1 MVINIINKTK
11 GKDMNIVKSI
21 LIIVLLIPQVTKAIY
36 RVYSGNMG
44 DNKVEFYLVATPD
57 SDFHV
62 IFIEDKTKKIEY
74 MGGPKKIK
82 NDYYFENY
90 TTIDT
95 VNNNDTLIIK
105 NFDFGLNQVNSE
117 SNELFGYSQ
126 IFGDFVLK
134 KEFEYNVV
142 TENGYGINQ
151 VESKK
156 LFDNIEFKN
165 VEFLQ
170 RSSTKDFYFKVILS
184 KKKKE
189 DIKITGINVYSKK
202 SGELLQTIKNSKGY
216 IFYTFQAIRIGDFD
230 FDGNKNDFS
239 LNNSESYAVNVPQIY
254 YIYDDSQNKYIE
266 ANLEGYSIQFD
277 SENKI
282 ATSTKTCGDVIT
294 YSSNV
299 LLKELYY
306 FNNKEKKY
314 TYIDKYCEAIPD
326 GDNYYLRQCTKKER
340 LDCEK
345 AVVEVGDEP

>member
-1 MVINIINKTK
+1 MKYIL
-11 GKDMNIVKSI
+11 MIVF
-21 LIIVLLIPQVTKAIY
+21 LIPQVTEAVY

-44 DNKVEFYLVATPD
+44 DDKVEFYLLATPD

-126 IFGDFVLK
+126 KFGDFKLK
-134 KEFEYNVV
+134 KEFEYNVFAA
-142 TENGYGINQ
+142 NGYELTR
-151 VESKK
+151 VESKQ
-156 LFDNIEFKN
+156 LFDNTEFEN
-165 VEFLQ
+165 IEFLQ

-202 SGELLQTIKNSKGY
+202 NGELLQTIKNSKGY
-216 IFYTFQAIRIGDFD
+216 VFYTFHAIQIGDFD
-230 FDGNKNDFS
+230 FDGNENDFF
-239 LNNSESYAVNVPQIY
+239 LQGAESHAANVPQIY
-254 YIYDDSQNKYIE
+254 YVYDESQNKYIE

-282 ATSTKTCGDVIT
+282 ATSTKTCGDVFVDPMFFT
-294 YSSNV
+294 KLNKQY
-299 LLKELYY
+299 L
-306 FNNKEKKY
+306 FNKNKKKY
-314 TYIDKYCEAIPD
+314 DYQDQYCISYENSEEKSIHKK
-326 GDNYYLRQCTKKER
+326 CTKKER

-345 AVVEVGDEP
+345 AVVEVGEEP

>member
-1 MVINIINKTK
+1 M
-11 GKDMNIVKSI
+11 IVF
-21 LIIVLLIPQVTKAIY
+21 LIPQVTEAVY

-44 DNKVEFYLVATPD
+44 DNKVEFYLLATPD
-57 SDFHV
+57 SNFD
-62 IFIEDKTKKIEY
+62 ITYIKDKTYEVGYI
-74 MGGPKKIK
+74 GGPQKKE
-82 NDYYFENY
+82 NDYHFKNF

-95 VNNNDTLIIK
+95 DNDSDTLIIK
-105 NFDFGLNQVNSE
+105 NFDFSLNKVKSE
-117 SNELFGYSQ
+117 SNYLFGYSEK
-126 IFGDFVLK
+126 FGDFKLK
-134 KEFEYNVV
+134 KEFEYNVF
-142 TENGYGINQ
+142 TANGYELTR
-151 VESKK
+151 VESKQ
-156 LFDNIEFKN
+156 LFDNTEFN
-165 VEFLQ
+165 NIEFLQ

-202 SGELLQTIKNSKGY
+202 NGELLQTIKNSKGY
-216 IFYTFQAIRIGDFD
+216 VFYTFHAIQIGDFD
-230 FDGNKNDFS
+230 FDGNENDFF
-239 LNNSESYAVNVPQIY
+239 LQGAESHAANVPQIY
-254 YIYDDSQNKYIE
+254 YVYDDSQNKYIE

-277 SENKI
+277 SENKT

-299 LLKELYY
+299 LLKKLYY

-326 GDNYYLRQCTKKER
+326 GVNYYLRQCTKKER

>member
-1 MVINIINKTK
+1 M
-11 GKDMNIVKSI
+11 IVF
-21 LIIVLLIPQVTKAIY
+21 LIPQVTEAVY

-44 DNKVEFYLVATPD
+44 DDKVEFYLLATPD
-57 SDFHV
+57 SNFD
-62 IFIEDKTKKIEY
+62 ITYIKDKTYEVGYI
-74 MGGPKKIK
+74 GGPQKKE
-82 NDYYFENY
+82 NDYHFKNF

-95 VNNNDTLIIK
+95 DNDSDTLIIK
-105 NFDFGLNQVNSE
+105 NFDFSLNKVKSE
-117 SNELFGYSQ
+117 SNYLFGYSEK
-126 IFGDFVLK
+126 FGDFKLK
-134 KEFEYNVV
+134 KEFEYNVFA
-142 TENGYGINQ
+142 ENGYELTR
-151 VESKK
+151 VESKR
-156 LFDNIEFKN
+156 LFDNTEFEN
-165 VEFLQ
+165 IEFLQ

-202 SGELLQTIKNSKGY
+202 NGELLQTIKNSKGY
-216 IFYTFQAIRIGDFD
+216 VFYTFHAIQIGDFD
-230 FDGNKNDFS
+230 FDGNENDFF
-239 LNNSESYAVNVPQIY
+239 LQGAESHAANVPQIY
-254 YIYDDSQNKYIE
+254 YVYDESQNKYIE

-299 LLKELYY
+299 LLKKLYY

>member
-1 MVINIINKTK
+1 MKTIKYIMMMVF
-11 GKDMNIVKSI
+11 
-21 LIIVLLIPQVTKAIY
+21 LIPQVTEAVY
-36 RVYSGNMG
+36 RVYSGTMG
-44 DNKVEFYLVATPD
+44 DNKVEFYLLATPD
-57 SDFHV
+57 SDFDIIYIKDNTYEV
-62 IFIEDKTKKIEY
+62 GYI
-74 MGGPKKIK
+74 GGPQKKES
-82 NDYYFENY
+82 DYYFKNY
-90 TTIDT
+90 TTMDT
-95 VNNNDTLIIK
+95 VSGKDTLIIK
-105 NFDFGLNQVNSE
+105 NFDFSLNKIQSE
-117 SNELFGYSQ
+117 SNYLLGYSET
-126 IFGDFVLK
+126 FGDFKLK
-134 KEFEYNVV
+134 KEFEYNVF
-142 TENGYGINQ
+142 TENGYELNR
-151 VESKK
+151 VESKQ
-156 LFDNIEFKN
+156 LFDNTEFEN
-165 VEFLQ
+165 IEFLQ

-202 SGELLQTIKNSKGY
+202 SGELLQTIKSSKGY
-216 IFYTFQAIRIGDFD
+216 IFHTFQAIRIGDFD

-282 ATSTKTCGDVIT
+282 ATSTKTCGDVVI

-299 LLKELYY
+299 LLKKLYY

-326 GDNYYLRQCTKKER
+326 GVNYYLRQCTKKER

>member
-1 MVINIINKTK
+1 
-11 GKDMNIVKSI
+11 
-21 LIIVLLIPQVTKAIY
+21 
-36 RVYSGNMG
+36 
-44 DNKVEFYLVATPD
+44 
-57 SDFHV
+57 
-62 IFIEDKTKKIEY
+62 
-74 MGGPKKIK
+74 
-82 NDYYFENY
+82 
-90 TTIDT
+90 
-95 VNNNDTLIIK
+95 
-105 NFDFGLNQVNSE
+105 
-117 SNELFGYSQ
+117 
-126 IFGDFVLK
+126 
-134 KEFEYNVV
+134 FEYNVEW
-142 TENGYGINQ
+142 ENGDDRNWKD
-151 VESKK
+151 SKQ
-156 LFDNIEFKN
+156 LFDNTEFN
-165 VEFLQ
+165 NIEFLQ
-170 RSSTKDFYFKVILS
+170 MNSTQDFYFKVILS

-282 ATSTKTCGDVIT
+282 ATSTKTCGDVVI

-299 LLKELYY
+299 LLKKLYY

-314 TYIDKYCEAIPD
+314 TYIDKYCESIPD
-326 GDNYYLRQCTKKER
+326 GVNYYLRQCTKKER

>member
-1 MVINIINKTK
+1 MNTIKYILMMVF
-11 GKDMNIVKSI
+11 
-21 LIIVLLIPQVTKAIY
+21 LIPQVAEA
-36 RVYSGNMG
+36 VYQVYAGNIE
-44 DNKVEFYLVATPD
+44 DRKVEFYISAI
-57 SDFHV
+57 SKNDFDIIYLDNKTKTISYLGLGRKRDDGYHFRYNINDNLDTKDE
-62 IFIEDKTKKIEY
+62 IFIKY
-74 MGGPKKIK
+74 
-82 NDYYFENY
+82 
-90 TTIDT
+90 
-95 VNNNDTLIIK
+95 
-105 NFDFGLNQVNSE
+105 FDFGENKINSKNNYLVG
-117 SNELFGYSQ
+117 SSQ
-126 IFGDFVLK
+126 TFGDFKLEK
-134 KEFEYNVV
+134 KFEYNVEW
-142 TENGYGINQ
+142 ENGDDRNWKD
-151 VESKK
+151 SKQ

-170 RSSTKDFYFKVILS
+170 MNSTKDFYFKVILS

-202 SGELLQTIKNSKGY
+202 SGELLQTIKSSKGY
-216 IFYTFQAIRIGDFD
+216 IFHTFQAIRIGDFD

-239 LNNSESYAVNVPQIY
+239 LNNSESYAANVPQIY
-254 YIYDDSQNKYIE
+254 YIYDESQNKYIE

-282 ATSTKTCGDVIT
+282 ATSTKTCGDVVI

-299 LLKELYY
+299 LLKKLYY

-326 GDNYYLRQCTKKER
+326 GVNYYLRQCTKKER

>member
-1 MVINIINKTK
+1 
-11 GKDMNIVKSI
+11 MNIVKFL
-21 LIIVLLIPQVTKAIY
+21 LIIVFLIPQVTEAVY
-36 RVYSGNMG
+36 RVYSGTMG
-44 DNKVEFYLVATPD
+44 DNKVEFYLLATPD
-57 SDFHV
+57 SDFDIIYIKDNTYEV
-62 IFIEDKTKKIEY
+62 GYI
-74 MGGPKKIK
+74 GGPQKKES
-82 NDYYFENY
+82 DYYFKNF

-95 VNNNDTLIIK
+95 DNDSDTLIIK
-105 NFDFGLNQVNSE
+105 NFDFSLNKVKSE
-117 SNELFGYSQ
+117 SNYLFGYSEK
-126 IFGDFVLK
+126 FGDFKLK
-134 KEFEYNVV
+134 KEFEYNVF
-142 TENGYGINQ
+142 TANGYELTR
-151 VESKK
+151 VESKQ
-156 LFDNIEFKN
+156 LFDNTEFEN
-165 VEFLQ
+165 IEFLQ

-202 SGELLQTIKNSKGY
+202 NGELLQTIKNSKGY
-216 IFYTFQAIRIGDFD
+216 VFYTFHAIQIGDFD
-230 FDGNKNDFS
+230 FDGNENDFF
-239 LNNSESYAVNVPQIY
+239 LQGAESHAANVPQIY
-254 YIYDDSQNKYIE
+254 YIYDESQNKYIE

-299 LLKELYY
+299 LLKKLYY

-326 GDNYYLRQCTKKER
+326 GVNYYLRQCTKKER

>member
-1 MVINIINKTK
+1 MKTIKYIMMMVF
-11 GKDMNIVKSI
+11 
-21 LIIVLLIPQVTKAIY
+21 LIPQVTEAIY

-44 DNKVEFYLVATPD
+44 DNKVEFYLFATSD
-57 SDFHV
+57 SNFH
-62 IFIEDKTKKIEY
+62 IIYIEDKTKKIEY
-74 MGGPKKIK
+74 MGAPKKIE
-82 NDYYFENY
+82 NDYHFENY

-105 NFDFGLNQVNSE
+105 NFDFSFNKVNSDN
-117 SNELFGYSQ
+117 NELFGYSQ
-126 IFGDFVLK
+126 IFGDFKLEK
-134 KEFEYNVV
+134 KFEYNIEW
-142 TENGYGINQ
+142 ENGDDRNWKD
-151 VESKK
+151 SKQ

-170 RSSTKDFYFKVILS
+170 MNSTKDFYFKVVLS

-202 SGELLQTIKNSKGY
+202 NGELLQTIKSSKGY
-216 IFYTFQAIRIGDFD
+216 IFHTFQAIRIGDFD

-294 YSSNV
+294 YTSNV
-299 LLKELYY
+299 LLKKLYY

-314 TYIDKYCEAIPD
+314 TYIDKYCAAIPD
-326 GDNYYLRQCTKKER
+326 GVNYYLRQCTKKER

>member
-1 MVINIINKTK
+1 M
-11 GKDMNIVKSI
+11 IVF
-21 LIIVLLIPQVTKAIY
+21 LIPQVTEAVY

-44 DNKVEFYLVATPD
+44 DDKVEFYLLATPD
-57 SDFHV
+57 SNFD
-62 IFIEDKTKKIEY
+62 ITYIKDKTYEVGYI
-74 MGGPKKIK
+74 GGPQKKE
-82 NDYYFENY
+82 NDYHFKNF

-95 VNNNDTLIIK
+95 DNDSDTLIIK
-105 NFDFGLNQVNSE
+105 NFDFSLNKVKSE
-117 SNELFGYSQ
+117 SNYLFGYSEK
-126 IFGDFVLK
+126 FGDFKLK
-134 KEFEYNVV
+134 KEFEYNVFA
-142 TENGYGINQ
+142 ENGYELTR
-151 VESKK
+151 VESKQ
-156 LFDNIEFKN
+156 LFDNTEFEN
-165 VEFLQ
+165 IEFLQ
-170 RSSTKDFYFKVILS
+170 RSSTKDFYFKVVLS

-202 SGELLQTIKNSKGY
+202 SGELLQTIKNSKEY

-230 FDGNKNDFS
+230 FDGNENDFS

-299 LLKELYY
+299 LLKKLYY

-326 GDNYYLRQCTKKER
+326 GVNYYLRQCTKKER

>member
-1 MVINIINKTK
+1 M
-11 GKDMNIVKSI
+11 IVF
-21 LIIVLLIPQVTKAIY
+21 LIPQVTEAVY

-44 DNKVEFYLVATPD
+44 DDKVEFYLLATPD
-57 SDFHV
+57 SNFD
-62 IFIEDKTKKIEY
+62 ITYIKDKTYEVGYI
-74 MGGPKKIK
+74 GGPQKKE
-82 NDYYFENY
+82 NDYHFKNF

-95 VNNNDTLIIK
+95 DNDSDTLIIK
-105 NFDFGLNQVNSE
+105 NFDFSLNKVKSE
-117 SNELFGYSQ
+117 SNYLFGYSEK
-126 IFGDFVLK
+126 FGDFKLK
-134 KEFEYNVV
+134 KEFEYNVF
-142 TENGYGINQ
+142 TANGYELTR
-151 VESKK
+151 VESKQ
-156 LFDNIEFKN
+156 LFDNTEFEN
-165 VEFLQ
+165 IEFLQ

-202 SGELLQTIKNSKGY
+202 NGELLQTIKNSKGY
-216 IFYTFQAIRIGDFD
+216 VFYTFHAIQIGDFD
-230 FDGNKNDFS
+230 FDGNENDFF
-239 LNNSESYAVNVPQIY
+239 LQGAESHAANVPQIY
-254 YIYDDSQNKYIE
+254 YVYDDSQNKYIE

-299 LLKELYY
+299 LLKKLYY

>member
-1 MVINIINKTK
+1 
-11 GKDMNIVKSI
+11 MNTIKYI
-21 LIIVLLIPQVTKAIY
+21 LIIVFLIPQVTEAVY

-44 DNKVEFYLVATPD
+44 DDKVEFYLLATPD
-57 SDFHV
+57 SNFD
-62 IFIEDKTKKIEY
+62 ITYIKDKTYEVGYI
-74 MGGPKKIK
+74 GGPQKKE
-82 NDYYFENY
+82 NDYHFKNF

-95 VNNNDTLIIK
+95 DNDSDTLIIK
-105 NFDFGLNQVNSE
+105 NFDFSLNKVKSE
-117 SNELFGYSQ
+117 SNYLFGYSEK
-126 IFGDFVLK
+126 FGDFKLK
-134 KEFEYNVV
+134 KEFEYNVF
-142 TENGYGINQ
+142 TANGYELTR
-151 VESKK
+151 VESKQ
-156 LFDNIEFKN
+156 LFDNTEFN
-165 VEFLQ
+165 NIEFLQ

-202 SGELLQTIKNSKGY
+202 NGELLQTIKNSKGY
-216 IFYTFQAIRIGDFD
+216 VFYTFHAIQIGDFD
-230 FDGNKNDFS
+230 FDGNENDFF
-239 LNNSESYAVNVPQIY
+239 LQGAESHAANVPQIY
-254 YIYDDSQNKYIE
+254 YVYDESQNKYIE

-277 SENKI
+277 SENKT

-299 LLKELYY
+299 LLKKLYY

-314 TYIDKYCEAIPD
+314 TYIDKYCAAIPD

>member
-1 MVINIINKTK
+1 M
-11 GKDMNIVKSI
+11 IVF
-21 LIIVLLIPQVTKAIY
+21 LIPQVTEAVY

-44 DNKVEFYLVATPD
+44 DDKVEFYLLATPD

-126 IFGDFVLK
+126 KFGDFKLK
-134 KEFEYNVV
+134 KEFEYNVFAA
-142 TENGYGINQ
+142 NGYELTR
-151 VESKK
+151 VESKQ
-156 LFDNIEFKN
+156 LFDNTEFEN
-165 VEFLQ
+165 IEFLQ

-202 SGELLQTIKNSKGY
+202 NGELLQTIKNSKGY
-216 IFYTFQAIRIGDFD
+216 VFYTFHAIQIGDFD
-230 FDGNKNDFS
+230 FDGNENDFF
-239 LNNSESYAVNVPQIY
+239 LQGAESHAANVPQIY
-254 YIYDDSQNKYIE
+254 YVYDESQNKYIE

-282 ATSTKTCGDVIT
+282 ATSTKTCGDVFVDPMFFT
-294 YSSNV
+294 KLNKQY
-299 LLKELYY
+299 L
-306 FNNKEKKY
+306 FNKNKKKY
-314 TYIDKYCEAIPD
+314 DYQDQYCISYENSEEKSIHKK
-326 GDNYYLRQCTKKER
+326 CTKKER

-345 AVVEVGDEP
+345 AVVEVGEEP

>member
-1 MVINIINKTK
+1 
-11 GKDMNIVKSI
+11 MNTIKYILMIVF
-21 LIIVLLIPQVTKAIY
+21 LIPQVTEAVY

-44 DNKVEFYLVATPD
+44 DDKVEFYLLATPD
-57 SDFHV
+57 SNFD
-62 IFIEDKTKKIEY
+62 ITYIKDKTYEVGYI
-74 MGGPKKIK
+74 GGPQKKE
-82 NDYYFENY
+82 NDYHFKNF

-95 VNNNDTLIIK
+95 DNDSDTLIIK

-202 SGELLQTIKNSKGY
+202 NGELLQTIKNSKGY

-230 FDGNKNDFS
+230 FDGNENDFS

-254 YIYDDSQNKYIE
+254 YIYDESQNKYIE

-299 LLKELYY
+299 LLKKLYY

>member
-1 MVINIINKTK
+1 
-11 GKDMNIVKSI
+11 MNIVKSI
-21 LIIVLLIPQVTKAIY
+21 LMIVFLIPQVTEAVY
-36 RVYSGNMG
+36 RVYSGNIG
-44 DNKVEFYLVATPD
+44 DDKVEFYLLATPD
-57 SDFHV
+57 SNFD
-62 IFIEDKTKKIEY
+62 ITYIKDKTYEVGYI
-74 MGGPKKIK
+74 GGPQKKE
-82 NDYYFENY
+82 NDYHFKNF

-95 VNNNDTLIIK
+95 DNDSDTLIIK
-105 NFDFGLNQVNSE
+105 NFDFSLNKVKSE
-117 SNELFGYSQ
+117 SNYLFGYSEK
-126 IFGDFVLK
+126 FGDFKLK
-134 KEFEYNVV
+134 KEFEYNVF
-142 TENGYGINQ
+142 TANGYELTR
-151 VESKK
+151 VESKQ
-156 LFDNIEFKN
+156 LFDNTEFN
-165 VEFLQ
+165 NIEFLQ

-202 SGELLQTIKNSKGY
+202 NGELLQTIKNSKGY
-216 IFYTFQAIRIGDFD
+216 VFYTFHAIQIGDFD
-230 FDGNKNDFS
+230 FDGNENDFF
-239 LNNSESYAVNVPQIY
+239 LQGAESHAANVPQIY
-254 YIYDDSQNKYIE
+254 YVYDDSQNKYIE

-282 ATSTKTCGDVIT
+282 ATSTKTCGDVVI

-299 LLKELYY
+299 LLKKLYY

>member
-1 MVINIINKTK
+1 M
-11 GKDMNIVKSI
+11 IVF
-21 LIIVLLIPQVTKAIY
+21 LIPQVTEAVY

-44 DNKVEFYLVATPD
+44 DDKVEFYLLATPD
-57 SDFHV
+57 SNFD
-62 IFIEDKTKKIEY
+62 ITYIKDKTYEVGYI
-74 MGGPKKIK
+74 GGPQKKE
-82 NDYYFENY
+82 NDYHFKNF

-95 VNNNDTLIIK
+95 DNDSDTLIIK
-105 NFDFGLNQVNSE
+105 NFDFSLNKVKSE
-117 SNELFGYSQ
+117 SNYLFGYSEK
-126 IFGDFVLK
+126 FGDFKLK
-134 KEFEYNVV
+134 KEFEYNVFA
-142 TENGYGINQ
+142 ENGYELTR
-151 VESKK
+151 VESKQ
-156 LFDNIEFKN
+156 LFDNTEFEN
-165 VEFLQ
+165 IEFLQ

-189 DIKITGINVYSKK
+189 EIKITGINVYSKK
-202 SGELLQTIKNSKGY
+202 NGELLQTIKNSKGY
-216 IFYTFQAIRIGDFD
+216 IFYTFHAIQIGDFD
-230 FDGNKNDFS
+230 FDGNENDFF
-239 LNNSESYAVNVPQIY
+239 LQGAESHAANVPQIY
-254 YIYDDSQNKYIE
+254 YVYDESQNKYIE

-299 LLKELYY
+299 LLKKLYY

>member
-1 MVINIINKTK
+1 
-11 GKDMNIVKSI
+11 MNTMKYILMIVF
-21 LIIVLLIPQVTKAIY
+21 LIPQVTEAVY

-44 DNKVEFYLVATPD
+44 DDKVEFYLLATPD
-57 SDFHV
+57 SNFD
-62 IFIEDKTKKIEY
+62 ITYIKDKTYEVGYI
-74 MGGPKKIK
+74 GGPQKKE
-82 NDYYFENY
+82 NDYHFKNF

-95 VNNNDTLIIK
+95 DNDSDTLIIK
-105 NFDFGLNQVNSE
+105 NFDFSLNKVKSE
-117 SNELFGYSQ
+117 SNYLFGYSEK
-126 IFGDFVLK
+126 FGDFKLK
-134 KEFEYNVV
+134 KEFEYNVF
-142 TENGYGINQ
+142 TANGYELTR
-151 VESKK
+151 VESKQ
-156 LFDNIEFKN
+156 LFDNTEFEN
-165 VEFLQ
+165 IEFLQ

-202 SGELLQTIKNSKGY
+202 NGELLQTIKNSKGY
-216 IFYTFQAIRIGDFD
+216 VFYTFHAIQIGDFD
-230 FDGNKNDFS
+230 FDGNENDFF
-239 LNNSESYAVNVPQIY
+239 LQGAESHAANVPQIY
-254 YIYDDSQNKYIE
+254 YIYDESQNKYIE

-299 LLKELYY
+299 LLKKLYY

-326 GDNYYLRQCTKKER
+326 GVNYYLRQCTKKER

>member
-1 MVINIINKTK
+1 M
-11 GKDMNIVKSI
+11 IVF
-21 LIIVLLIPQVTKAIY
+21 LIPQVTEAVY
-36 RVYSGNMG
+36 RVYSGTMG
-44 DNKVEFYLVATPD
+44 DNKVEFYLFAISD
-57 SDFHV
+57 SNFH
-62 IFIEDKTKKIEY
+62 IIYIEDKTKKIEY
-74 MGGPKKIK
+74 MGAPKKIG

-105 NFDFGLNQVNSE
+105 NFDFSFNKVNSDN
-117 SNELFGYSQ
+117 NELFGYSQ
-126 IFGDFVLK
+126 IFGDFKLEK
-134 KEFEYNVV
+134 KFEYNIEW
-142 TENGYGINQ
+142 ENGDDRNWKD
-151 VESKK
+151 SKQ

-202 SGELLQTIKNSKGY
+202 SGELLQTIKSSKGY
-216 IFYTFQAIRIGDFD
+216 IFHTFQAIRIGDFD
-230 FDGNKNDFS
+230 FDGNENDFS
-239 LNNSESYAVNVPQIY
+239 LNNSDASAPNVPQIY

-266 ANLEGYSIQFD
+266 ANLEGYQIQFD

-282 ATSTKTCGDVIT
+282 ATSTKTCGDVVI

-299 LLKELYY
+299 LLKKLYY

-326 GDNYYLRQCTKKER
+326 GVNYYLRQCTKKER

>member
-1 MVINIINKTK
+1 M
-11 GKDMNIVKSI
+11 IVF
-21 LIIVLLIPQVTKAIY
+21 LIPQVTEAVY

-44 DNKVEFYLVATPD
+44 DDKVEFYLLATPD
-57 SDFHV
+57 SNFD
-62 IFIEDKTKKIEY
+62 ITYIKDKTYEVGYI
-74 MGGPKKIK
+74 GGPQKKE
-82 NDYYFENY
+82 NDYHFKNF

-95 VNNNDTLIIK
+95 DNDSDTLIIK
-105 NFDFGLNQVNSE
+105 NFDFSLNKVKSE
-117 SNELFGYSQ
+117 SNYLFGYSEK
-126 IFGDFVLK
+126 FGDFKLK
-134 KEFEYNVV
+134 KEFEYNVFA
-142 TENGYGINQ
+142 ENGYELTR
-151 VESKK
+151 VESKQ
-156 LFDNIEFKN
+156 LFDNTEFEN
-165 VEFLQ
+165 IEFLQ

-202 SGELLQTIKNSKGY
+202 NGELLQTIKNSKGY
-216 IFYTFQAIRIGDFD
+216 VFYTFHAIQIGDFD
-230 FDGNKNDFS
+230 FDGNENDFF
-239 LNNSESYAVNVPQIY
+239 LQGAESHAANVPQIY
-254 YIYDDSQNKYIE
+254 YVYDESQNKYIE

-299 LLKELYY
+299 LLKKLYY

>member
-1 MVINIINKTK
+1 
-11 GKDMNIVKSI
+11 MNTIKYI
-21 LIIVLLIPQVTKAIY
+21 LIIVFLIPQVTEAVY

-44 DNKVEFYLVATPD
+44 DDKVEFYLLATPD
-57 SDFHV
+57 SNFD
-62 IFIEDKTKKIEY
+62 ITYIKDKTYEVGYI
-74 MGGPKKIK
+74 GGPQKKE
-82 NDYYFENY
+82 NDYHFKNF

-95 VNNNDTLIIK
+95 DNDSDTLIIK
-105 NFDFGLNQVNSE
+105 NFDFSLNKVKSE
-117 SNELFGYSQ
+117 SNYLFGYSEK
-126 IFGDFVLK
+126 FGDFKLK
-134 KEFEYNVV
+134 KEFEYNVFA
-142 TENGYGINQ
+142 ENGYELTR
-151 VESKK
+151 VESKQ
-156 LFDNIEFKN
+156 LFDNTEFEN
-165 VEFLQ
+165 IEFLQ

-202 SGELLQTIKNSKGY
+202 NGELLQTIKSSKGY
-216 IFYTFQAIRIGDFD
+216 IFHTFQAIRIGDFD

-239 LNNSESYAVNVPQIY
+239 LNNSESYAANVPQLY
-254 YIYDDSQNKYIE
+254 YIYDESQNKYIE

-299 LLKELYY
+299 LLKKLYY

>member
-1 MVINIINKTK
+1 
-11 GKDMNIVKSI
+11 MNIVKSI
-21 LIIVLLIPQVTKAIY
+21 LIIVLLIPQVAEAIY

-44 DNKVEFYLVATPD
+44 DNKVEFYLFAISD
-57 SDFHV
+57 SNFH
-62 IFIEDKTKKIEY
+62 IIYIEDKTKKIEY
-74 MGGPKKIK
+74 MGAPKKIG
-82 NDYYFENY
+82 NDYHFENY

-105 NFDFGLNQVNSE
+105 NFDFSFNKVNSDN
-117 SNELFGYSQ
+117 NELFGYSQ
-126 IFGDFVLK
+126 IFGDFKLEK
-134 KEFEYNVV
+134 KFEYNIEW
-142 TENGYGINQ
+142 ENGDDRNWKD
-151 VESKK
+151 SKQ

-170 RSSTKDFYFKVILS
+170 MNSTKDFYFKVILS

-202 SGELLQTIKNSKGY
+202 SGELLQTIKSSKGY
-216 IFYTFQAIRIGDFD
+216 IFHTFQAIRIGDFD

-239 LNNSESYAVNVPQIY
+239 LNNSESYAANVPQLY
-254 YIYDDSQNKYIE
+254 YIYDESQNKYIE

-282 ATSTKTCGDVIT
+282 ATSTKTCGDVVI

-299 LLKELYY
+299 LLKKLYY

-326 GDNYYLRQCTKKER
+326 GVNYYLRQCTKKER

>member
-1 MVINIINKTK
+1 
-11 GKDMNIVKSI
+11 MNTIKYILMIVF
-21 LIIVLLIPQVTKAIY
+21 LIPQVTEAVY

-44 DNKVEFYLVATPD
+44 DDKVEFYLLATPD
-57 SDFHV
+57 SNFD
-62 IFIEDKTKKIEY
+62 ITYIKDKTYEVGYI
-74 MGGPKKIK
+74 GGPQKKE
-82 NDYYFENY
+82 NDYHFKNF

-95 VNNNDTLIIK
+95 DNDSDTLIIK
-105 NFDFGLNQVNSE
+105 NFDFSLNKVKSE
-117 SNELFGYSQ
+117 SNYLFGYSEK
-126 IFGDFVLK
+126 FGDFKLK
-134 KEFEYNVV
+134 KEFEYNVF
-142 TENGYGINQ
+142 TANGYELTR
-151 VESKK
+151 VESKQ
-156 LFDNIEFKN
+156 LFDNTEFN
-165 VEFLQ
+165 NIEFLQ

-216 IFYTFQAIRIGDFD
+216 IFYTFHAIQIGDFD
-230 FDGNKNDFS
+230 FDGNENDFF
-239 LNNSESYAVNVPQIY
+239 LQGAESHAANVPQIY
-254 YIYDDSQNKYIE
+254 YVYDESQNKYIE

-282 ATSTKTCGDVIT
+282 ATSTKTCGDVVI

-299 LLKELYY
+299 LLKKLYY

-326 GDNYYLRQCTKKER
+326 GVNYYLRQCTKKER

>member
-1 MVINIINKTK
+1 M
-11 GKDMNIVKSI
+11 IVF
-21 LIIVLLIPQVTKAIY
+21 LIPQVTEAVY

-44 DNKVEFYLVATPD
+44 DDKVEFYLLATPD
-57 SDFHV
+57 SNFD
-62 IFIEDKTKKIEY
+62 ITYIKDKTYEVGYI
-74 MGGPKKIK
+74 GGPQKKE
-82 NDYYFENY
+82 NDYHFKNF

-95 VNNNDTLIIK
+95 DNDSDTLIIK
-105 NFDFGLNQVNSE
+105 NFDFSLNKIQSE
-117 SNELFGYSQ
+117 SNYLLGYSET
-126 IFGDFVLK
+126 FGDFKLK
-134 KEFEYNVV
+134 KEFEYNVF
-142 TENGYGINQ
+142 TANGYELTR
-151 VESKK
+151 VESKQ
-156 LFDNIEFKN
+156 LFDNTEFEN
-165 VEFLQ
+165 IEFLQ

-202 SGELLQTIKNSKGY
+202 NGELLQTIKSSKGY
-216 IFYTFQAIRIGDFD
+216 IFHTFQSIRIGDFD

-326 GDNYYLRQCTKKER
+326 GVNYYLRQCTKKER